1 MRETVTALVGV
12 ILATNGLAQSFES
25 EARRFASAY
34 LPYKPNGVLE
44 VRVDRNGLTPS
55 GAYLV
60 VTVTR
65 QAQEE
70 KSADTLTLLVDPQR
84 RTVAA
89 GLVAAL
95 PQSGAPMTAE
105 RLPKYAEQELPAVL
119 SEMLGTRVRVRWPTV
134 PERPSG
140 VVSLTAELSTG
151 YGWSK
156 WPLSLSADGK
166 YLLLGATW
174 PLARDPRAVRRE
186 VLASELVEWDP
197 GNEGAPLQF
206 VEFSDYECPAC
217 KRAWASI
224 KPVLAQFGRNLRHGM
239 VGFPLVQNHPWAF
252 RAAVAGRCIGALWPD
267 RLLAFKD
274 EMYRLQ
280 DTLSV
285 ETVDEA
291 VLGFLVQQSLD
302 EKAFR
307 SCYLK
312 DPAVD
317 RVLAQLNLGQQIGVL
332 ATPSYFVNGE
342 HVSHGDPQA
351 MAARL
356 QAILAAGGLPEKAP

>member
-1 MRETVTALVGV
+1 MRSGLTALACW
-12 ILATNGLAQSFES
+12 ILASNGISQSFES

-34 LPYKPNGVLE
+34 LPHRPSGVLE

-60 VTVTR
+60 ITVTR
-65 QAQEE
+65 QLEGDR
-70 KSADTLTLLVDPQR
+70 SADTLTLLVDPQR

-89 GLVAAL
+89 GLVATL
-95 PQSGAPMTAE
+95 PQSGAPMTAD
-105 RLPKYAEQELPAVL
+105 RLPRYAEQELPLVL
-119 SEMLGTRVRVRWPTV
+119 TEMLGARVRVRWPTV
-134 PERPSG
+134 PERLSG
-140 VVSLTAELSTG
+140 VVPLTAELSTG

-166 YLLLGATW
+166 YALLGATW

-197 GNEGAPLQF
+197 GHAGAPLQF
-206 VEFSDYECPAC
+206 IEFSDYECPAC
-217 KRAWASI
+217 KRAWSTI
-224 KPVLAQFGRNLRHGM
+224 KPVLAQFGDKLRHGM
-239 VGFPLVQNHPWAF
+239 VGFPLVQSHPWAF

-285 ETVDEA
+285 ETLDEA
-291 VLGFLVQQSLD
+291 VFGFLVQQSLD

-307 SCYLK
+307 GCYLK
-312 DPAVD
+312 DAAVD
-317 RVLAQLNLGQQIGVL
+317 RVLAQLDLGQRIGVL

-342 HVSHGDPQA
+342 HVSHGDTQA
-351 MAARL
+351 LAARL
-356 QAILAAGGLPEKAP
+356 QAILDAGGIPEKAP